1 MGAYPAMYICEAF
14 SYSIVYEPIRIR
26 LGYTTRIWYR
36 EQRIDKYQGIIITL
50 NAESNRGPLCVKRL
64 AYQCTNLPTDNINT
78 LFDHN
83 KPQYK
88 EPLLFTKNLITHI
101 K

>member
-1 MGAYPAMYICEAF
+1 MGADPAMYICEAF
-14 SYSIVYEPIRIR
+14 SYSIVYKPNQLDTQLEFV
-26 LGYTTRIWYR
+26 TENR
-36 EQRIDKYQGIIITL
+36 EQRIEKYQWIILTL
-50 NAESNRGPLCVKRL
+50 NTESNRGPLCVKRL
-64 AYQCTNLPTDNINT
+64 AYQCTNSPTDNINT

-83 KPQYK
+83 KPQSK